1 MRSFGFLAAFAAFAA
16 VSAAPIATPDHN
28 LNAVAIG
35 AFAPISVGN
44 GNKIDV
50 RSNAAVI
57 GVVAPVAA
65 ANINKIEIDARS
77 NAAVIGVVAP
87 IAAVNNN
94 KIEIDARSDTNNVAR
109 GQLNVNFIRVIL
121 DVHVDITVFLGKVNA
136 IIGNVEAV
144 LADTEENVDHIV
156 QLLVPCIQELLG
168 NLTTAVGKIAF
179 ALVGEVTGFADSTVD
194 TTADQ
199 VVVLVEQ
206 IKGDLF
212 GVLCTI
218 ARIIGRSHPGAAK
231 TLADLISV
239 LISLLN
245 AIPQIGNVS
254 TFNIKTLVLPIVNFI
269 GIPIPGVA
277 I

>member
-1 MRSFGFLAAFAAFAA
+1 MRSFGFIAAFAAFAA

-28 LNAVAIG
+28 VNALAVG
-35 AFAPISVGN
+35 AFAPISVAN

-65 ANINKIEIDARS
+65 
-77 NAAVIGVVAP
+77 
-87 IAAVNNN
+87 VNNN
-94 KIEIDARSDTNNVAR
+94 KVEIDARSDTNNVAR
-109 GQLNVNFIRVIL
+109 GELNVNFIRVIL
-121 DVHVDITVFLGKVNA
+121 DVHVDVTVFIGKVNA
-136 IIGNVEAV
+136 IIGNVETV
-144 LADTEENVDHIV
+144 LADTEEHVGHIV

-168 NLTTAVGKIAF
+168 KLTTAVGKIAF
-179 ALVGEVTGFADSTVD
+179 AQVGGLTGFADDTADMTV
-194 TTADQ
+194 DQ

-206 IKGDLF
+206 IKGDLI

-218 ARIIGRSHPGAAK
+218 ARLVGKNHPQAAK
-231 TLADLISV
+231 ALTDLISV

-245 AIPQIGNVS
+245 AIPQIGNIS
-254 TFNIKTLVLPIVNFI
+254 TSNINTLLLPIINFI